1 MIVGVCGLIGSGK
14 DTIAS
19 YLIEEH
25 GYQKISFADKLKDSV
40 AELFDWDREMLEGQT
55 DDSREWREQ
64 PDKFWTQETGRTIT
78 PRLVLQEFG
87 TECMRNGFFDG
98 IWVSSTKRILINNP
112 HKNFV
117 IPDVRFP
124 NEALMLQKVGGQ
136 VWRVRRGT
144 DPVWFRMYQD
154 IGVEPKDIH
163 PSEWAWANTNF
174 TTIFDNNSTIE
185 DLKNQV
191 QGHLASTL
199 RPVSA

>member
-1 MIVGVCGLIGSGK
+1 
-14 DTIAS
+14 
-19 YLIEEH
+19 
-25 GYQKISFADKLKDSV
+25 
-40 AELFDWDREMLEGQT
+40 
-55 DDSREWREQ
+55 
-64 PDKFWTQETGRTIT
+64 
-78 PRLVLQEFG
+78 
-87 TECMRNGFFDG
+87 
-98 IWVSSTKRILINNP
+98 
-112 HKNFV
+112 
-117 IPDVRFP
+117 
-124 NEALMLQKVGGQ
+124 MLQKVGGQ

-199 RPVSA
+199 HPVSA